1 MLNLSVQN
9 EVGGHL
15 VKGFF
20 TNVKKDAILVRG
32 GYPNLL
38 HALNWNIKYIYETV
52 ALDAKREISS
62 EIWKHSE
69 YFYIYNVNLVA
80 KYQNLCEK

>member
-32 GYPNLL
+32 GFPNP
-38 HALNWNIKYIYETV
+38 
-52 ALDAKREISS
+52 
-62 EIWKHSE
+62 
-69 YFYIYNVNLVA
+69 
-80 KYQNLCEK
+80 